1 VALTRKISRAM
12 QRQVDLTTAVCQ
24 ERLLSTHVRHV
35 LALVDLVSEELP
47 FDSALDIY
55 ARILRLTPEQ
65 ARNVG
70 SRALAAIGRRS
81 GLTEADELNLDLED
95 DEADETSDRGSEEG
109 RFDAVFS
116 RVRRRIRGRVKDDLR
131 QTINLAAA
139 RAEDSLFETH
149 VQNALVFGKALAEE
163 VPLHEAVDLYLD
175 VMAIPEGVS
184 DVIFNRSL
192 RIVADDVLPPMDASR
207 VPRRGD
213 DGRSVASPAA
223 PAAPAAEPASA
234 AGSAS

>member
-1 VALTRKISRAM
+1 MALTRKVSRAT
-12 QRQVDLTTAVCQ
+12 QRQIDLTTAVCQ

-35 LALVDLVSEELP
+35 LALVDLVSDQLQ

-70 SRALAAIGRRS
+70 SRALAALGRRS
-81 GLTEADELNLDLED
+81 GLSEVDELNLDLGED
-95 DEADETSDRGSEEG
+95 DPADEAGLAEGTGGDGGG

-184 DVIFNRSL
+184 DVIFNRAL
-192 RIVADDVLPPMDASR
+192 RRVADDELPPLHEGA
-207 VPRRGD
+207 P
-213 DGRSVASPAA
+213 VAATTAA
-223 PAAPAAEPASA
+223 
-234 AGSAS
+234 